1 MMSLVARSAAARR
14 MAAIVAIGLAATA
27 VLLALVGAYAVTAA
41 SVAERMTEIGIRAAL
56 GATPSDLL
64 RLIAREGTV
73 TALVGGAA
81 GLAASVAAGG
91 DPRPAVWCSPGG
103 HRARDRGLVPPP
115 PRRGCCSDPARSTPC
130 RVS

>member
-1 MMSLVARSAAARR
+1 MSRAARSAAARR
-14 MAAIVAIGLAATA
+14 MAALVAIGLAATA

-41 SVAERMTEIGIRAAL
+41 SVGERMTEIGIRAAL

-81 GLAASVAAGG
+81 GS
-91 DPRPAVWCSPGG
+91 RRRS
-103 HRARDRGLVPPP
+103 
-115 PRRGCCSDPARSTPC
+115 RRG
-130 RVS
+130 V